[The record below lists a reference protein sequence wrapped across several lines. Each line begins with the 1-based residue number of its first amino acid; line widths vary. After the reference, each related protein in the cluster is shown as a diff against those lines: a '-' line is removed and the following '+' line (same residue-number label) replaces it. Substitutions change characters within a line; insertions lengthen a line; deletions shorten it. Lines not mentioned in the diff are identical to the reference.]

1 MGKVLVQKYGGSS
14 VATTSH
20 IKLIAKRIKESRKN
34 CSQIVVVLSA
44 MQHMTDNLIAL
55 AKQIS
60 PSPDNRE
67 MDMLM
72 TAGERISMSLLGIAL
87 NDIQVPAI
95 SLTGSQVGILTD
107 EVHTNAKIKEIKA
120 FRLEDEL
127 KKGKVGIVAGFQGV
141 SSFKEVT
148 TLGRGGSDTTAVAL
162 AVALRANKCE
172 IYTDVEG
179 VYSADPNFVPAAIK
193 LDKIGYDEMLEMA
206 YFGAKVMHPRAIA
219 LAERHHL
226 PIIVRSSFNNNPGT
240 EISEEGSMEQIAV
253 RGITKKDN
261 ISIIKISGLK
271 NPNSIKTLFLLLNEE
286 RYFPIITVQERE
298 EMGKIALHLVMSNEE
313 IFPAYYHIRDKQNEV
328 GFAEIQVI
336 EKLALINVVGQGIS
350 TSLQLS
356 AILYDVLDE
365 IGITCVLSSNS
376 NISYAFAVQ
385 DNQVGKVTAAFHE
398 RLLKEGLLTTTIKD
412 S

>member
-1 MGKVLVQKYGGSS
+1 MGEILVQKYGGSS

-20 IKLIAKRIKESRKN
+20 IKLIAKRVKESRKN
-34 CSQIVVVLSA
+34 YSQIVVVLSA
-44 MQHMTDNLIAL
+44 MQHMTDNLITL

-60 PSPDNRE
+60 PSPDSRE

-179 VYSADPNFVPAAIK
+179 VYSADPNSVPAAIK
-193 LDKIGYDEMLEMA
+193 LDRIGYDEMLEMA

-219 LAERHHL
+219 LAKRNRL
-226 PIIVRSSFNNNPGT
+226 PIIVRSSFNKNPGT
-240 EISEEGSMEQIAV
+240 EISEEGSMEQVAV

-271 NPNSIKTLFLLLNEE
+271 NQASIKTLFLLLNEE
-286 RYFPIITVQERE
+286 KCFPIITVQERGDIDE
-298 EMGKIALHLVMSNEE
+298 IKVHLVMSNQE

-328 GFAEIQVI
+328 DFEDIQVI
-336 EKLALINVVGQGIS
+336 EKLTLINVVGEGIS
-350 TSLQLS
+350 TSLHLS
-356 AILYDVLDE
+356 AILYGVLDE
-365 IGITCVLSSNS
+365 IGITPILSSNS
-376 NISYAFAVQ
+376 NISYAFTVQ
-385 DNQVGKVTAAFHE
+385 EDQADKVTTAFHE